1 VSDHGYDMQQ
11 LTVHTVYRLANTPAR
26 LFPFKHYVLEDF
38 LDPDLF
44 RDLRALDTEGLLE
57 QRIKTAD
64 YPDEEKR
71 FVLRMTDPA
80 VVSDASMPNC
90 VKAMTSLVSQGPIV
104 RTLVRLFE
112 ESVNRRFPFVPP
124 VLSNIDLIEDR
135 QGYQLAPHTDV
146 SQKLVTCLIY
156 LAADDADP
164 MIGTE
169 LYALRGGTKRP
180 DEIPKRWDRSMFVR
194 ATTAP
199 YRPNTALIFSPGL
212 DTFHGVSKFTRQG
225 QVRKLMQFQIN
236 IDEPAYKL
244 QHAKFQENE
253 AKKAAG

>member
-1 VSDHGYDMQQ
+1 VSDHGYDIQQ

-57 QRIKTAD
+57 QRVKIAD

-71 FVLRMTDPA
+71 FVLRMNDPA
-80 VVSDASMPNC
+80 VVSDASMPKC
-90 VKAMTSLVSQGPIV
+90 VKVMTSLVSQGPIV
-104 RTLVRLFE
+104 RTLLRLFN
-112 ESVNRRFPFVPP
+112 ESVARRFPFVPP
-124 VLSNIDLIEDR
+124 VLSNVDLIEDH

-169 LYALRGGTKRP
+169 LYALRGGTERP
-180 DEIPKRWDRSMFVR
+180 EQPPKRWDRSMFVR
-194 ATTAP
+194 ATTVP
-199 YRPNTALIFSPGL
+199 YRPNTALIFSPGP
-212 DTFHGVSKFTRQG
+212 DTFHGVSRFTQAG

-236 IDEPAYKL
+236 IDKPAYTQQL
-244 QHAKFQENE
+244 AKFEE
-253 AKKAAG
+253 AQTGKASG

>member
-1 VSDHGYDMQQ
+1 MSDHGYDMQQ
-11 LTVHTVYRLANTPAR
+11 LTIHTVYRLANTPAR
-26 LFPFKHYVLEDF
+26 LFPFKHFVLEDF

-44 RDLRALDTEGLLE
+44 RHLRALNTEGLLE
-57 QRIKTAD
+57 QRIRSAEH
-64 YPDEEKR
+64 PEEEKR
-71 FVLRMTDPA
+71 FVLRMSDPA
-80 VVSDASMPNC
+80 VVADASMPAC
-90 VKAMTSLVSQGPIV
+90 VKAMTSLASQGPIV
-104 RTLVRLFE
+104 RTLLRLFE
-112 ESVNRRFPFVPP
+112 ESVSRRFPFVPP
-124 VLSNIDLIEDR
+124 VISNLDLIEDH

-180 DEIPKRWDRSMFVR
+180 AEIPKRWDRSMFVR
-194 ATTAP
+194 AATAP

-212 DTFHGVSKFTRQG
+212 DTFHGVSRFTREG

-236 IDEPAYKL
+236 IDEPAYARQL
-244 QHAKFQENE
+244 AKFRENE
-253 AKKAAG
+253 AAKARG